1 MGQPTPL
8 LIMATQAQSD
18 STTATAG
25 AGRGAGAGAGSAVA
39 TTHAPA
45 VRRQGRPLRC
55 SAGHTAITTSSCSA
69 ALATAARERTQR
81 HAHKA
86 SNRRGKS
93 RSKRGALG
101 PMARVLAQRSVG
113 NSGLGAA
120 AILKSVSLR
129 AGWWLAL
136 IKVAMLQ
143 LTLAIVL
150 PPPPLYSLTLHAG
163 PSVSVWTRATPG
175 P

>member
-18 STTATAG
+18 TATPATAG
-25 AGRGAGAGAGSAVA
+25 AGRGAGAGSAVA

-69 ALATAARERTQR
+69 ALAAAARERTQR

-120 AILKSVSLR
+120 AILKSVSLG
-129 AGWWLAL
+129 AGWCLAL
-136 IKVAMLQ
+136 RWPCFNSHSPLCCCH
-143 LTLAIVL
+143 
-150 PPPPLYSLTLHAG
+150 PPPLCSLTPHAG
-163 PSVSVWTRATPG
+163 PFVSVWTRAMPG